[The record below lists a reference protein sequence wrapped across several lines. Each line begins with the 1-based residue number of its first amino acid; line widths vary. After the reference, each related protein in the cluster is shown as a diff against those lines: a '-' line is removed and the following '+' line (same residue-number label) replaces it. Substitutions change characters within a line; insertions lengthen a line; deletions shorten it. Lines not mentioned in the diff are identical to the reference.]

1 MLKLFLSLLSILVQ
15 VIALYQRNSW
25 INEGYRRALAEQVA
39 QINASLVHALQ
50 IEKEWEELTD
60 EQVRKRFEEKGWFA
74 E

>member
-15 VIALYQRNSW
+15 AIALYQRNNW

-39 QINASLVHALQ
+39 EINAALVSALQ
-50 IEKEWEELTD
+50 IEKEWDELTD
-60 EQVRKRFEEKGWFA
+60 EQVRKRFDEKGWF